1 MADTNRSQFSVSW
14 FHSLNSHPPPHMIF
28 FLTRHSFFP
37 CLICHLTSTWL
48 SCQCDCSN
56 RAYHNLIKF
65 KLRIR
70 MGKRGNISNPKE
82 VKTSSEWQFS
92 GWENLLVRGQ
102 RRIVKL
108 LWGHRKATVTQKPL
122 VTAKCKRASLH
133 AFNWNLEYIGYN
145 SRSHSRYHS
154 CQLKAGNWCSQNLI
168 IEYWKTHRLL
178 SWISISAPPSGW

>member
-37 CLICHLTSTWL
+37 FWFVISLAPDYHVSVTALTGHTTTWL
-48 SCQCDCSN
+48 SSN
-56 RAYHNLIKF
+56 WGSEWGR
-65 KLRIR
+65 
-70 MGKRGNISNPKE
+70 E

-168 IEYWKTHRLL
+168 IEYWKTHWLL